1 MNDGD
6 HLIKKIKR
14 RIISGFT
21 ILGLGI
27 GMIFGKPVA
36 GCLIGL
42 GIGLLISSFI
52 YYRDNNLN
60 KSLS

>member
-1 MNDGD
+1 MNDGG

-42 GIGLLISSFI
+42 GIGLLVSSFVYCI
-52 YYRDNNLN
+52 DIKLN